1 MQLLGKSPQC
11 LLTCEAALTWIDP
24 QSNALQDIVDKYR
37 PDLEHYETIYRKL
50 HSEPELSG
58 QEEQTS
64 AAVANHLQRLGYE
77 VQTHI
82 GGYGVAA
89 VLKNGPGPT
98 VLLRA
103 DMDALPLEEKT
114 DLSYASRKTTKN
126 KDGIKVSVMHACG
139 HDTHVASLLGAAE
152 LLSSAKSQWTGTLV
166 LIFQPA
172 EEELSGAQAMLDDGL
187 YDKVPKPSIVLAQH
201 VMRMKTGTVSIRAGR
216 LLTATDAFDV
226 RIFGRGGHGSAP
238 QTCIDPIV
246 IGASIVTRLQSIVS
260 REVTPGE
267 LAVVT
272 CGSIQAG
279 HAPNIIPD
287 QLDLKLSVRSYD
299 AKVHA
304 RVVAAVKRIVEAE
317 CAAAGVPEDLKPAMT
332 RTFTA
337 PATINDDQA
346 VEALRGTFGSYFG
359 ENLVEMEPSAASEDF
374 SLLAT
379 AAGAPYVMW
388 TFGGVDAKIWDEA
401 VQKEAVN
408 ELPSNHSPFFAPVV
422 EPTLATAV
430 DAMAVGALT
439 FLTVSHR

>member
-37 PDLEHYETIYRKL
+37 PDLEHYQTIYRKL

-89 VLKNGPGPT
+89 VLKNGSGPT

-187 YDKVPKPSIVLAQH
+187 YDKVPKPSIVLAHH

-359 ENLVEMEPSAASEDF
+359 ENLVETEPSAASEDF

>member
-1 MQLLGKSPQC
+1 MQLPDSQ
-11 LLTCEAALTWIDP
+11 
-24 QSNALQDIVDKYR
+24 NNRLQDIVNKYR
-37 PDLEHYETIYRKL
+37 PDLEPYETIYRKI
-50 HSEPELSG
+50 HNEPEFSG
-58 QEEQTS
+58 QEEKTS
-64 AAVANHLQRLGYE
+64 AIVANHLQRFGYE
-77 VQTHI
+77 VHTHI

-89 VLKNGPGPT
+89 VLKNGSGPT

-114 DLSYASRKTTKN
+114 DLPYASRRTVKN
-126 KDGIKVSVMHACG
+126 KAGVEVPVMHACG

-152 LLSSAKSQWTGTLV
+152 LLSSAQSDWTGTLV

-187 YDKVPKPSIVLAQH
+187 YDKIPKPSIVLAQH

-216 LLTATDAFDV
+216 LLTASDAFHV

-246 IGASIVTRLQSIVS
+246 IGASIVTRLQTIVS

-267 LAVVT
+267 LAIVT

-287 QLDLKLSVRSYD
+287 QLDLTLSVRSYD
-299 AKVHA
+299 ATIHA
-304 RVVAAVKRIVEAE
+304 RVVAAIKRIVEAE
-317 CAAAGVPEDLKPAMT
+317 CAAAGVPDDLKPVIT
-332 RTFTA
+332 RTFSA
-337 PATINDDQA
+337 PATINDEE
-346 VEALRGTFGSYFG
+346 VVKTLRGTFGSYFG
-359 ENLVEMEPSAASEDF
+359 ENLVETEPAAASEDF

-379 AAGAPYVMW
+379 AAGARYVMW
-388 TFGGVDAKIWDEA
+388 TFGGVDAKVWEDA
-401 VQKEAVN
+401 VAREVVN

-439 FLTVSHR
+439 FLPMPH

>member
-1 MQLLGKSPQC
+1 MQLPDSQNNR
-11 LLTCEAALTWIDP
+11 I
-24 QSNALQDIVDKYR
+24 QNIVGKYR
-37 PDLEHYETIYRKL
+37 PDLGPYETTYRKL
-50 HSEPELSG
+50 HSTPELSG
-58 QEEQTS
+58 QEEKTS
-64 AAVANHLQRLGYE
+64 ADVAHHLQRFGYE
-77 VQTHI
+77 VHTHI
-82 GGYGVAA
+82 GGYGIAA
-89 VLKNGPGPT
+89 VLKNGSGPT

-103 DMDALPLEEKT
+103 DMDALPLAEKT
-114 DLSYASRKTTKN
+114 DLPYASRKTVKN
-126 KDGIKVSVMHACG
+126 KDGVEVPVMHACG
-139 HDTHVASLLGAAE
+139 HDTHVTGLLGAAE
-152 LLSSAKSQWTGTLV
+152 LLSSAKPHWKGTLV

-187 YDKVPKPSIVLAQH
+187 YDKIPKPSIVLAQH

-246 IGASIVTRLQSIVS
+246 IGAAIVTRLQSIVS

-267 LAVVT
+267 LAIVT

-299 AKVHA
+299 AKIHE

-317 CAAAGVPEDLKPAMT
+317 CAAAGVPDDLKPIIT

-337 PATINDDQA
+337 PATVNDEEA
-346 VEALRGTFGSYFG
+346 VETLRGTFESYFG
-359 ENLVEMEPSAASEDF
+359 ENLVETEPTAASEDF

-379 AAGAPYVMW
+379 GAGARYVMW
-388 TFGGVDAKIWDEA
+388 TFGGVDAQVWDDA
-401 VQKEAVN
+401 VEKDTVN

-422 EPTLATAV
+422 EPTLATAI

-439 FLTVSHR
+439 FLTDPK